1 MCGISGFYLLNNYS
15 THKESLKTLMNMTN
29 VLRHRGPNAS
39 GYWSSE
45 KDNIYLGHRRL
56 SIIDLSETANQP
68 MSSSNDRYIIVFNGE
83 IYNFREIRKTLEEKG
98 ISFFTDGDTEVLLEG
113 FVYYGSKIL
122 DLLRGQFAFAIYDSL
137 KGSFFLARDRV
148 GIKPLYFSLFDEVFI
163 FSSELKAIEKSGLI
177 PFNADYDSYISYL
190 RHLSV
195 PSSNTGNKNISK
207 LEPGQ
212 YLVLNK
218 DRSISKNKYWD
229 PFSFEVDHS
238 ITEKEATLKV
248 EELLFES
255 VKYRKV
261 SDVEVGL
268 FLSGGLDSSLIGK
281 IMSKD
286 TNSEV
291 KSFNIDYQ
299 EHFQGYEGETD
310 EARFAAS
317 HIGVNLI
324 EDKIQYSDFKEI
336 IDNYSFYQDD
346 LIGDEVGIP
355 LYFLGKSS
363 KENGIKV
370 VQVGEGADELF
381 YGYDHWIRFMKLN
394 NYLRPITKSRL
405 NSFNFKNHRGN
416 MLSNILLNRT
426 SFAGGALGFN
436 LPEINNLLV
445 EGITKEYE
453 LIHYVD
459 NKWDD
464 YFSNKNSYLTK
475 WMTLI
480 DLQIR
485 LPELLL
491 MRMDK
496 LVMQSS
502 IEARVP
508 FLDHK
513 LIEFVL
519 SIPESI
525 IFDKNNTKPVLKK
538 VASKHIPK
546 EIFNRKK
553 QGFRAPVGEWIKK
566 DEKYFYDAIIEFNSI
581 TGLFDQKYLNKVI
594 SGQDFQKKWYL
605 ANLAKW
611 HMSRRSS

>member
-1 MCGISGFYLLNNYS
+1 MCGIAGILNFDQSKINPELANGI
-15 THKESLKTLMNMTN
+15 KKSLE
-29 VLRHRGPNAS
+29 HRGPDFSKVDYINENVAL
-39 GYWSSE
+39 
-45 KDNIYLGHRRL
+45 IHTRL
-56 SIIDLSETANQP
+56 SIIDLDQRSNQP
-68 MSSSNDRYIIVFNGE
+68 MYSKDDRFSIVFNGE
-83 IYNFREIRKTLEEKG
+83 IYNFREIRKTLEDKG
-98 ISFFTDGDTEVLLEG
+98 VRFFTDGDTEVLLEG
-113 FVYYGSKIL
+113 FVHYGSKIL

-137 KGSFFLARDRV
+137 EGSFFLARDRV
-148 GIKPLYFSLFDEVFI
+148 GIKPLYFSLLDEVFI
-163 FSSELKAIEKSGLI
+163 FSSELKAIEKSGI
-177 PFNADYDSYISYL
+177 ISFSADYDSYISYL

-218 DRSISKNKYWD
+218 DKSISKNKYWD

-238 ITEKEATLKV
+238 ITENEAILKV

-286 TNSEV
+286 TNSDV

-299 EHFQGYEGETD
+299 EHFQGYEGEVD

-324 EDKIQYSDFKEI
+324 EDKIQYSDFKKI

-346 LIGDEVGIP
+346 LVGDEVGIP
-355 LYFLGKSS
+355 LYFLGKSA
-363 KENGIKV
+363 KDNGIKV

-381 YGYDHWIRFMKLN
+381 YGYEHWIRFMKLN
-394 NYLRPITKSRL
+394 NFLSPITKSRSS
-405 NSFNFKNHRGN
+405 NFNFKSHRGN

-436 LPEINNLLV
+436 LPEINNLLF
-445 EGITKEYE
+445 EGITQEYE
-453 LIHYVD
+453 LIHFVD

-464 YFSNKNSYLTK
+464 YFSNKNSYLSK

-525 IFDKNNTKPVLKK
+525 IFDKNNTKPLLKK
-538 VASKHIPK
+538 VASKHISK
-546 EIFNRKK
+546 QIFNRKK

-566 DEKYFYDAIIEFNSI
+566 DENYFYEAIQEFNSI

>member
-1 MCGISGFYLLNNYS
+1 MCGIAGIVNFDQSKINPELANGI
-15 THKESLKTLMNMTN
+15 KKSLE
-29 VLRHRGPNAS
+29 HRGPDFSKVDYINENVAL
-39 GYWSSE
+39 
-45 KDNIYLGHRRL
+45 IHTRL
-56 SIIDLSETANQP
+56 SIIDLDQRSNQP
-68 MSSSNDRYIIVFNGE
+68 MYSKDNRFSIVFNGE

-98 ISFFTDGDTEVLLEG
+98 VRFFTDGDTEVLLEG
-113 FVYYGSKIL
+113 FVHYGSKIL

-137 KGSFFLARDRV
+137 EGSFFLARDRV
-148 GIKPLYFSLFDEVFI
+148 GIKPLYFSLLDEVFI
-163 FSSELKAIEKSGLI
+163 FSSELKAIEKSEII
-177 PFNADYDSYISYL
+177 PFSADYDSYISYL

-195 PSSNTGNKNISK
+195 PSSSTGNKNISK

-212 YLVLNK
+212 YLVINK
-218 DRSISKNKYWD
+218 EKSILKNKYWD

-238 ITEKEATLKV
+238 ITENEAILKI

-268 FLSGGLDSSLIGK
+268 FLSGGLDPSLIGK

-299 EHFQGYEGETD
+299 EHFQGYEGEVD

-346 LIGDEVGIP
+346 LVGDEVGIP
-355 LYFLGKSS
+355 LYFLGKSA
-363 KENGIKV
+363 KDNGIKV

-394 NYLRPITKSRL
+394 NLLRPITKSRSS
-405 NSFNFKNHRGN
+405 SFNFKSHRGN

-445 EGITKEYE
+445 EGITSEYE
-453 LIHYVD
+453 LIHFVD

-464 YFSNKNSYLTK
+464 YFLNKNSYLSK

-519 SIPESI
+519 SVPESVI
-525 IFDKNNTKPVLKK
+525 YDKNNTKPLLKK
-538 VASKHIPK
+538 VASKHISE

-566 DEKYFYDAIIEFNSI
+566 DENYFYQAIKEFNST

>member
-1 MCGISGFYLLNNYS
+1 MCGIAGIVNFDQSKINPELANGI
-15 THKESLKTLMNMTN
+15 KQSLE
-29 VLRHRGPNAS
+29 HRGPDFSKVDYINENVAL
-39 GYWSSE
+39 
-45 KDNIYLGHRRL
+45 IHTRL
-56 SIIDLSETANQP
+56 SIIDLDQRSNQP
-68 MSSSNDRYIIVFNGE
+68 MYSKDDRFSIVFNGE

-98 ISFFTDGDTEVLLEG
+98 VRFFTDGDTEVLLEG
-113 FVYYGSKIL
+113 FVHYGSKIL

-137 KGSFFLARDRV
+137 EGSFFLARDRV
-148 GIKPLYFSLFDEVFI
+148 GIKPLYFSLLDDVFI
-163 FSSELKAIEKSGLI
+163 FSSELKAIEMSGII

-195 PSSNTGNKNISK
+195 PSCNTGNKNISK

-212 YLVLNK
+212 YLVINK
-218 DRSISKNKYWD
+218 EKSILKNQYWD

-238 ITEKEATLKV
+238 ITENEAILKI

-255 VKYRKV
+255 VEYRKV

-281 IMSKD
+281 IMNKD
-286 TNSEV
+286 TNSDV

-299 EHFQGYEGETD
+299 EHFQGYEGEVE

-355 LYFLGKSS
+355 LYFLGKSA
-363 KENGIKV
+363 KDNGIKV

-394 NYLRPITKSRL
+394 NVLRPITKSRS
-405 NSFNFKNHRGN
+405 NSFNFKSHRGN

-426 SFAGGALGFN
+426 SFAGGVLGFN
-436 LPEINNLLV
+436 LPEINNLLF
-445 EGITKEYE
+445 EGITQDYE
-453 LIHYVD
+453 LIHFVD
-459 NKWDD
+459 NKWDE
-464 YFSNKNSYLTK
+464 YFSNKNSYLSK

-519 SIPESI
+519 SVPESI
-525 IFDKNNTKPVLKK
+525 IFDKNNTKPLLKK
-538 VASKHIPK
+538 VASKHISK

-566 DEKYFYDAIIEFNSI
+566 DENYFYEAIKEFNST

-611 HMSRRSS
+611 HLSRRSS

>member
-1 MCGISGFYLLNNYS
+1 MCGIAGILNFDQSKINPELANGI
-15 THKESLKTLMNMTN
+15 KKSLE
-29 VLRHRGPNAS
+29 HRGPDFSKVDYINENVAL
-39 GYWSSE
+39 
-45 KDNIYLGHRRL
+45 IHTRL
-56 SIIDLSETANQP
+56 SIIDLDQRSNQP
-68 MSSSNDRYIIVFNGE
+68 MHSKDKRFSIVFNGE

-98 ISFFTDGDTEVLLEG
+98 VRFITDGDTEVLLEG
-113 FVYYGSKIL
+113 FVHYGSKIL

-148 GIKPLYFSLFDEVFI
+148 GIKPLYFSLLDDVFI
-163 FSSELKAIEKSGLI
+163 FSSELKAIEMSGII

-195 PSSNTGNKNISK
+195 PSCNTGNKNISK

-212 YLVLNK
+212 YLVINK
-218 DRSISKNKYWD
+218 EKSILKNQYWD

-238 ITEKEATLKV
+238 ITENEAILKI

-255 VKYRKV
+255 VEYRKV

-281 IMSKD
+281 IMNKD
-286 TNSEV
+286 TNSDV

-299 EHFQGYEGETD
+299 EHFHGYEGEVD

-346 LIGDEVGIP
+346 LVGDEVGIP
-355 LYFLGKSS
+355 LYFLGKSA
-363 KENGIKV
+363 KDNGIKV

-394 NYLRPITKSRL
+394 NFLRPITKSRS
-405 NSFNFKNHRGN
+405 NGFNFKSHRGN

-436 LPEINNLLV
+436 LPEINNLLF
-445 EGITKEYE
+445 EGITQDYE
-453 LIHYVD
+453 LIHFVD
-459 NKWDD
+459 NKWDE
-464 YFSNKNSYLTK
+464 YFSNKNSYLSK

-519 SIPESI
+519 SVPESI
-525 IFDKNNTKPVLKK
+525 IFDKNNTKPLLKK
-538 VASKHIPK
+538 VASKHISK

-566 DEKYFYDAIIEFNSI
+566 DENYFYEAIKEFNST

-611 HMSRRSS
+611 HLSRRSS

>member
-1 MCGISGFYLLNNYS
+1 MCGIAGIINFDQSKINPELANGI
-15 THKESLKTLMNMTN
+15 KKSLE
-29 VLRHRGPNAS
+29 HRGPDFSKVDYINENVAL
-39 GYWSSE
+39 
-45 KDNIYLGHRRL
+45 IHTRL
-56 SIIDLSETANQP
+56 SIIDLDQRSNQP
-68 MSSSNDRYIIVFNGE
+68 MHSKDKRYSIVFNGE

-98 ISFFTDGDTEVLLEG
+98 VRFFTDGDTEVLLEG
-113 FVYYGSKIL
+113 FVHYGSKIL

-346 LIGDEVGIP
+346 LVGDEVGIP

-394 NYLRPITKSRL
+394 NYLRPITKSRS
-405 NSFNFKNHRGN
+405 NSFNFKNHRGD

-436 LPEINNLLV
+436 LPEINNLLF
-445 EGITKEYE
+445 EGITQDYE
-453 LIHYVD
+453 LIHFVD

-525 IFDKNNTKPVLKK
+525 IFDKNNTKPLLKK

-581 TGLFDQKYLNKVI
+581 TGLFDKKYLNKVI

-611 HMSRRSS
+611 HTSRRLS

>member
-1 MCGISGFYLLNNYS
+1 MCGIAGIVNFDQSKINPELANGI
-15 THKESLKTLMNMTN
+15 KKSLE
-29 VLRHRGPNAS
+29 HRGPDFSKVDYINENVAL
-39 GYWSSE
+39 
-45 KDNIYLGHRRL
+45 IHTRL
-56 SIIDLSETANQP
+56 SIIDLDQRSNQP
-68 MSSSNDRYIIVFNGE
+68 MYSKDNRFSIVFNGE

-98 ISFFTDGDTEVLLEG
+98 VRFFTDGDTEVLLEG
-113 FVYYGSKIL
+113 FVHYGSKIL

-137 KGSFFLARDRV
+137 EGSFFLARDRV
-148 GIKPLYFSLFDEVFI
+148 GIKPLYFSLLDEVFI
-163 FSSELKAIEKSGLI
+163 FSSELKAIEKSEII
-177 PFNADYDSYISYL
+177 PFSADYDSYISYL

-195 PSSNTGNKNISK
+195 PSSSTGNKNISK

-212 YLVLNK
+212 YLVINK
-218 DRSISKNKYWD
+218 EKSILKNKYWD

-238 ITEKEATLKV
+238 ITENEAILKI

-286 TNSEV
+286 TNSDV

-299 EHFQGYEGETD
+299 EHFQGYEGEVD

-346 LIGDEVGIP
+346 LVGDEVGIP
-355 LYFLGKSS
+355 LYFLGKSA
-363 KENGIKV
+363 KDNGIKV

-394 NYLRPITKSRL
+394 NLLRPITKSRSS
-405 NSFNFKNHRGN
+405 SFNFKSHRGN

-445 EGITKEYE
+445 EGITSEYE
-453 LIHYVD
+453 LIHFVD

-464 YFSNKNSYLTK
+464 YFSNKNSYLSK

-519 SIPESI
+519 SVPESVI
-525 IFDKNNTKPVLKK
+525 YDKNNTKPFLKK
-538 VASKHIPK
+538 VASKHISE

-566 DEKYFYDAIIEFNSI
+566 DENYFYEAIKEFNST

>member
-1 MCGISGFYLLNNYS
+1 MCGIAGIINFDKSKINPEIANVV
-15 THKESLKTLMNMTN
+15 KNSLE
-29 VLRHRGPNAS
+29 HRGPDFS
-39 GYWSSE
+39 KVDYIGE
-45 KDNIYLGHRRL
+45 HITLIHTRL
-56 SIIDLSETANQP
+56 SIIDLDQRSNQP
-68 MSSSNDRYIIVFNGE
+68 MYSKDKRYSIVFNGE
-83 IYNFREIRKTLEEKG
+83 IYNYKEIRKILEEKG
-98 ISFFTDGDTEVLLEG
+98 VRFFTDGDTEVLLEG
-113 FVYYGSKIL
+113 FVEYGSNIL
-122 DLLRGQFAFAIYDSL
+122 SLLRGQFAFAIYDSL
-137 KGSFFLARDRV
+137 EESFFLARDRV
-148 GIKPLYFSLFDEVFI
+148 GIKPLYFSLVDDVFI
-163 FSSELKAIEKSGLI
+163 FSSELKAIENSKI
-177 PFNADYDSYISYL
+177 NRFNADYDSYIAYL
-190 RHLSV
+190 RHLAV
-195 PSSNTGNKNISK
+195 PTFKTGNKNISK

-212 YLVLNK
+212 YLVIHRDK
-218 DRSISKNKYWD
+218 KITKNRYWD

-238 ITEKEATLKV
+238 ISETQAISRV
-248 EELLFES
+248 EELLIES

-286 TNSEV
+286 TNSDI
-291 KSFNIDYQ
+291 KSFNIDYE
-299 EHFQGYEGETD
+299 EHFQGYKGEVG

-317 HIGVNLI
+317 HLGVNLI
-324 EDKIQYSDFKEI
+324 EDKIKYSDFKDI

-363 KENGIKV
+363 KDNGIKV

-381 YGYDHWIRFMKLN
+381 YGYEHWLRFMKLN
-394 NYLRPITKSRL
+394 SFLKPITKYRS

-416 MLSNILLNRT
+416 LLSNILLNRT

-436 LPEINNLLV
+436 LPEIDSLLI
-445 EGITKEYE
+445 EGISEEYN
-453 LIHYVD
+453 LVHFVD
-459 NKWDD
+459 NKWDE
-464 YFSNKNSYLTK
+464 YFSNKNSHLTK

-519 SIPESI
+519 SIPENI
-525 IFDKNNTKPVLKK
+525 IFKKNKTKPLLKK
-538 VASKHIPK
+538 VASNHIPNQ
-546 EIFNRKK
+546 IFDRTK

-566 DEKYFYDAIIEFNSI
+566 DENFFYDAIYEFNKM
-581 TGLFDQKYLNKVI
+581 TGLFDHRYLNQVI
-594 SGQDFQKKWYL
+594 SGKDFQKKWYL
-605 ANLAKW
+605 ANLANW
-611 HMSRRSS
+611 HLSRSAS

>member
-1 MCGISGFYLLNNYS
+1 MCGIAGIINFDKSKIDPEIANVVKN
-15 THKESLKTLMNMTN
+15 SLE
-29 VLRHRGPNAS
+29 HRGPDFS
-39 GYWSSE
+39 KVDYISE
-45 KDNIYLGHRRL
+45 NVTLIHTRL
-56 SIIDLSETANQP
+56 SIIDLDQRSNQP
-68 MSSSNDRYIIVFNGE
+68 MYSKDKRFSIVFNGE
-83 IYNFREIRKTLEEKG
+83 IYNYKEIRKILEEKG
-98 ISFFTDGDTEVLLEG
+98 VRFFTDGDTEVLLEG
-113 FVYYGSKIL
+113 FVQYGSNIL
-122 DLLRGQFAFAIYDSL
+122 NLLRGQFAFAIYDSL
-137 KGSFFLARDRV
+137 EESFFLARDRV
-148 GIKPLYFSLFDEVFI
+148 GIKPLYFSLVDEVFI
-163 FSSELKAIEKSGLI
+163 FSSELKAIENSRVNR
-177 PFNADYDSYISYL
+177 FNADYDSYISYL
-190 RHLSV
+190 RHLAV
-195 PSSNTGNKNISK
+195 PTFKTGNKNISK

-212 YLVLNK
+212 YLVINRDK
-218 DRSISKNKYWD
+218 EITKNKYWD

-238 ITEKEATLKV
+238 ISEMEAISRV

-255 VKYRKV
+255 VEYRKV

-286 TNSEV
+286 ANSDI
-291 KSFNIDYQ
+291 KSFNIDYE
-299 EHFQGYEGETD
+299 EHFQGYKGEVD

-324 EDKIQYSDFKEI
+324 EDKIKYSDFKDI

-363 KENGIKV
+363 NENGIKV

-381 YGYDHWIRFMKLN
+381 YGYEHWLRFMKLN
-394 NYLRPITKSRL
+394 SFIKPITKYRS

-416 MLSNILLNRT
+416 LLSNILLNRT

-436 LPEINNLLV
+436 LPEIDSLLID
-445 EGITKEYE
+445 GITEEYN
-453 LIHYVD
+453 LVHFVD
-459 NKWDD
+459 NKWDE
-464 YFSNKNSYLTK
+464 YFSNKDSYLTK

-519 SIPESI
+519 SVPESI
-525 IFDKNNTKPVLKK
+525 VFNKNNTKPLLKK

-546 EIFNRKK
+546 QIFNRTK

-566 DEKYFYDAIIEFNSI
+566 DENFFYEAINEFNTK
-581 TGLFDQKYLNKVI
+581 TGLFDKRYLNQVI
-594 SGQDFQKKWYL
+594 SGKDFQKKWYL

-611 HMSRRSS
+611 HLSRSAN

>member
-1 MCGISGFYLLNNYS
+1 MCGIAGIINFGQSKINPELANGI
-15 THKESLKTLMNMTN
+15 KKSLE
-29 VLRHRGPNAS
+29 HRGPDFSKVDYINENVAL
-39 GYWSSE
+39 
-45 KDNIYLGHRRL
+45 IHTRL
-56 SIIDLSETANQP
+56 SIIDLDQRSNQP
-68 MSSSNDRYIIVFNGE
+68 MHSKDKRYSIVFNGE
-83 IYNFREIRKTLEEKG
+83 IYNFREIRKTLEKKG
-98 ISFFTDGDTEVLLEG
+98 VRFFTDGDTEVLLEG
-113 FVYYGSKIL
+113 FVHYGSKIL

-218 DRSISKNKYWD
+218 DRSITKNKYWD

-286 TNSEV
+286 TNSDV

-299 EHFQGYEGETD
+299 EHFQGYEGEVD

-346 LIGDEVGIP
+346 LVGDEVGIP
-355 LYFLGKSS
+355 LYFLGKSA
-363 KENGIKV
+363 KDNGIKV

-394 NYLRPITKSRL
+394 NLLRPITKSRSS
-405 NSFNFKNHRGN
+405 SFNFKSHRGN

-445 EGITKEYE
+445 EGITSEYE
-453 LIHYVD
+453 LIHFVD

-464 YFSNKNSYLTK
+464 YFSNKNSYLSK

-519 SIPESI
+519 SVPESI
-525 IFDKNNTKPVLKK
+525 IFDKNNTKPLLKK
-538 VASKHIPK
+538 VASKHISE

-566 DEKYFYDAIIEFNSI
+566 DENYFYQAIKEFNST

>member
-1 MCGISGFYLLNNYS
+1 MCGIAGIINFDQSKINPELANGI
-15 THKESLKTLMNMTN
+15 KKSLE
-29 VLRHRGPNAS
+29 HRGPDFSKVDYINENVAL
-39 GYWSSE
+39 
-45 KDNIYLGHRRL
+45 IHTRL
-56 SIIDLSETANQP
+56 SIIDLDQRSNQP
-68 MSSSNDRYIIVFNGE
+68 MHSKDKRYSIVFNGE

-98 ISFFTDGDTEVLLEG
+98 VRFFTDGDTEVLLEG
-113 FVYYGSKIL
+113 FVHYGSKIL

-218 DRSISKNKYWD
+218 DRSITKNKYWD

-363 KENGIKV
+363 KQNGIKV

-394 NYLRPITKSRL
+394 NYLRPITKSRS
-405 NSFNFKNHRGN
+405 NSFNFKNHRGD

-436 LPEINNLLV
+436 LPEINNLLF
-445 EGITKEYE
+445 EGITQDYE
-453 LIHYVD
+453 LIHFVD

-525 IFDKNNTKPVLKK
+525 IFDKNNTKPLLKK

-566 DEKYFYDAIIEFNSI
+566 DENYFYDAIIEFNSI

-594 SGQDFQKKWYL
+594 SGKDFQKKWYL

>member
-1 MCGISGFYLLNNYS
+1 MCGIAGILNFDQSKINPELANGI
-15 THKESLKTLMNMTN
+15 KKSLE
-29 VLRHRGPNAS
+29 HRGPDFSKVDYINENVAL
-39 GYWSSE
+39 
-45 KDNIYLGHRRL
+45 IHTRL
-56 SIIDLSETANQP
+56 SIIDLDQRSNQP
-68 MSSSNDRYIIVFNGE
+68 MYSKDNRFSIVFNGE

-98 ISFFTDGDTEVLLEG
+98 VRFFTDGDTEVLLEG
-113 FVYYGSKIL
+113 FVHYGSKIL

-137 KGSFFLARDRV
+137 EGSFFLARDRV
-148 GIKPLYFSLFDEVFI
+148 GIKPLYFSLLDEVFI
-163 FSSELKAIEKSGLI
+163 FSSELKAIEKSGI
-177 PFNADYDSYISYL
+177 ISFSADYDSYISYL

-218 DRSISKNKYWD
+218 DKSISKNKYWD

-238 ITEKEATLKV
+238 ITENEAILKV

-286 TNSEV
+286 TNSDV

-299 EHFQGYEGETD
+299 EHFQGYEGEVD

-324 EDKIQYSDFKEI
+324 EDKIQYSDFKKI

-346 LIGDEVGIP
+346 LVGDEVGIP
-355 LYFLGKSS
+355 LYFLGKSA
-363 KENGIKV
+363 KDNGIKV

-381 YGYDHWIRFMKLN
+381 YGYEHWIRFMKLN
-394 NYLRPITKSRL
+394 NFLSPITKSRSS
-405 NSFNFKNHRGN
+405 NFNFKSHRGN

-436 LPEINNLLV
+436 LPEINNLLF
-445 EGITKEYE
+445 EGITQEYE
-453 LIHYVD
+453 LIHFVD

-464 YFSNKNSYLTK
+464 YFSNKNSYLSK

-525 IFDKNNTKPVLKK
+525 IFDKNNTKPLLKK
-538 VASKHIPK
+538 VASKHISK
-546 EIFNRKK
+546 QIFNRKK

-566 DEKYFYDAIIEFNSI
+566 DENYFYEAIQEFNSI

>member
-1 MCGISGFYLLNNYS
+1 MKNYYIQIKKVQDEECEDSLSSVIERYSPVFLSMYSRFISS
-15 THKESLKTLMNMTN
+15 IKQ
-29 VLRHRGPNAS
+29 S
-39 GYWSSE
+39 GADPSDILDD
-45 KDNIYLGHRRL
+45 KDMIIYEAIK
-56 SIIDLSETANQP
+56 S
-68 MSSSNDRYIIVFNGE
+68 FN
-83 IYNFREIRKTLEEKG
+83 KDKG
-98 ISFFTDGDTEVLLEG
+98 VSFFTDGDTEVLLEG
-113 FVYYGSKIL
+113 FVHYGSKIL

-137 KGSFFLARDRV
+137 EGSFFLARDRV
-148 GIKPLYFSLFDEVFI
+148 GIKPLYFSLLDEVFI
-163 FSSELKAIEKSGLI
+163 FSSELKAIENSGI
-177 PFNADYDSYISYL
+177 ISFSADYDSYISYL

-195 PSSNTGNKNISK
+195 PSSSTGNKNISK

-212 YLVLNK
+212 YLVINK
-218 DRSISKNKYWD
+218 EKSILKNKYWD

-238 ITEKEATLKV
+238 ITENEAILKV

-286 TNSEV
+286 TNSDV

-299 EHFQGYEGETD
+299 EHFQGYEGEVE

-346 LIGDEVGIP
+346 LVGDEVGIP
-355 LYFLGKSS
+355 LYFLGKSA
-363 KENGIKV
+363 KDNGIKV

-394 NYLRPITKSRL
+394 NLLRPITKSRSS
-405 NSFNFKNHRGN
+405 SFNFKSHRGN

-436 LPEINNLLV
+436 LPEINNLLF
-445 EGITKEYE
+445 EGITQEYE
-453 LIHYVD
+453 LIHFVD

-464 YFSNKNSYLTK
+464 YFSNKNSYLSK

-519 SIPESI
+519 SVPENI
-525 IFDKNNTKPVLKK
+525 IFDKNNTKPLLKK
-538 VASKHIPK
+538 VASKHISE

-566 DEKYFYDAIIEFNSI
+566 DENYFYEAIKEFNST

>member
-1 MCGISGFYLLNNYS
+1 MCGIAGIINFDQSKINPELANGI
-15 THKESLKTLMNMTN
+15 KKSLE
-29 VLRHRGPNAS
+29 HRGPDFSKVDYINENVAL
-39 GYWSSE
+39 
-45 KDNIYLGHRRL
+45 IHTRL
-56 SIIDLSETANQP
+56 SIIDLDQRSNQP
-68 MSSSNDRYIIVFNGE
+68 MYSKDDRFSIVFNGE
-83 IYNFREIRKTLEEKG
+83 IYNFREIRKTLEDKG
-98 ISFFTDGDTEVLLEG
+98 VRFFTDGDTEVLLEG
-113 FVYYGSKIL
+113 FVHYGSKIL

-137 KGSFFLARDRV
+137 EGSFFLARDRV
-148 GIKPLYFSLFDEVFI
+148 GIKPLYFSLLDEVFI
-163 FSSELKAIEKSGLI
+163 FSSELKAIEKSGI
-177 PFNADYDSYISYL
+177 ISFSADYDSYISYL

-218 DRSISKNKYWD
+218 DKSISKNKYWD

-238 ITEKEATLKV
+238 ITENEAILKV

-286 TNSEV
+286 TNSDV

-299 EHFQGYEGETD
+299 EHFQGYEGEVD

-324 EDKIQYSDFKEI
+324 EDKIQYSDFKKI
-336 IDNYSFYQDD
+336 IDNYSFYQDE
-346 LIGDEVGIP
+346 LVGDEVGIP
-355 LYFLGKSS
+355 LYFLGKSA
-363 KENGIKV
+363 KDNGIKV

-381 YGYDHWIRFMKLN
+381 YGYEHWIRFMKLN
-394 NYLRPITKSRL
+394 NFLSPITKSRSS
-405 NSFNFKNHRGN
+405 NFNFKSHRGN

-445 EGITKEYE
+445 EGITQEYE
-453 LIHYVD
+453 LIHFVD

-464 YFSNKNSYLTK
+464 YFSNKNSYLSK

-519 SIPESI
+519 SVPESI
-525 IFDKNNTKPVLKK
+525 IFDKNKTKPLLKK
-538 VASKHIPK
+538 VASKHISK
-546 EIFNRKK
+546 QIFNRKK

-566 DEKYFYDAIIEFNSI
+566 DENYFYEAIQEFNSI

>member
-1 MCGISGFYLLNNYS
+1 MCGIAGIVNFDQSKINPELANGI
-15 THKESLKTLMNMTN
+15 KKSLE
-29 VLRHRGPNAS
+29 HRGPDFSKVDYINENVAL
-39 GYWSSE
+39 
-45 KDNIYLGHRRL
+45 IHTRL
-56 SIIDLSETANQP
+56 SIIDLDQRSNQP
-68 MSSSNDRYIIVFNGE
+68 MYSKDNRFSIVFNGE

-98 ISFFTDGDTEVLLEG
+98 VRFFTDGDTEVLLEG
-113 FVYYGSKIL
+113 FVHYGSKIL

-137 KGSFFLARDRV
+137 EGSFFLARDRV
-148 GIKPLYFSLFDEVFI
+148 GIKPLYFALLDEVFI
-163 FSSELKAIEKSGLI
+163 FSSELKAIEKSEII
-177 PFNADYDSYISYL
+177 PFSADYDSYISYL

-195 PSSNTGNKNISK
+195 PSSSTGNKNISK

-212 YLVLNK
+212 YLVINK
-218 DRSISKNKYWD
+218 EKSILKNKYWD

-238 ITEKEATLKV
+238 ITENEAILKI

-286 TNSEV
+286 TNSDV

-299 EHFQGYEGETD
+299 EHFQGYEGEVD

-346 LIGDEVGIP
+346 LVGDEVGIP
-355 LYFLGKSS
+355 LYFLGKSA
-363 KENGIKV
+363 KDNGIKV

-394 NYLRPITKSRL
+394 NLLRPITKSRSS
-405 NSFNFKNHRGN
+405 SFNFKSHRGN

-445 EGITKEYE
+445 EGITSEYE
-453 LIHYVD
+453 LIHFVD

-464 YFSNKNSYLTK
+464 YFSNKNSYLSK

-519 SIPESI
+519 SVPESI
-525 IFDKNNTKPVLKK
+525 IFDKNNTKPLLKK
-538 VASKHIPK
+538 VASKHISE

-566 DEKYFYDAIIEFNSI
+566 DENYFYEAIKEFNST